1 MPEKIAKG
9 ARLTGASRERLAAE
23 LRAQYEQG
31 NVSIRDI
38 AAETGRSYGFVH
50 RLLTESG
57 VKLRG
62 RGGATR
68 RRKRQ
73 HAPGHSTEAQQ
84 TQQTQQSQTTATPSE
99 TSSSG
104 ISG

>member
-68 RRKRQ
+68 RRKR
-73 HAPGHSTEAQQ
+73 HAPGHATEAPSTAQVQ
-84 TQQTQQSQTTATPSE
+84 TTTQQSE

-104 ISG
+104 FSG